1 MQSIDVNAEISY
13 ASQSKSGNCYTSS
26 IPRVCF
32 IYKKSMLR
40 YLWYAFIL
48 IYKIVMFVIFCLHR
62 IVIIGKVLLLGSHF
76 INSLEGY
83 IFVCANQAL

>member
-48 IYKIVMFVIFCLHR
+48 IYQNLQDC
-62 IVIIGKVLLLGSHF
+62 
-76 INSLEGY
+76 Y
-83 IFVCANQAL
+83 VCNILFT